1 MEQLLPFKVEH
12 KTYVIRIIC
21 PYRSARPRYKII
33 YRTLEPDAWQTSAM
47 LRQWCKRQCRLD
59 SRLGGKDWNIFWLPR
74 ILELALEPRTLSWL
88 PFLVYQNRN
97 YSKNVKKS
105 YVSKISL
112 LGLDSVITNLA
123 QRGIQVA
130 AYINPHLNVEGDV
143 FLEADKLGYLLKN
156 SFNETYRQDF
166 GGFLAGTIDFSNPLA
181 KQWYAGTIIVIY
193 IE

>member
-1 MEQLLPFKVEH
+1 M
-12 KTYVIRIIC
+12 
-21 PYRSARPRYKII
+21 
-33 YRTLEPDAWQTSAM
+33 
-47 LRQWCKRQCRLD
+47 
-59 SRLGGKDWNIFWLPR
+59 
-74 ILELALEPRTLSWL
+74 ELALEPRTLSWL

-123 QRGIQVA
+123 QRGI
-130 AYINPHLNVEGDV
+130 
-143 FLEADKLGYLLKN
+143 LGYLLKN

-193 IE
+193 IEYT